1 MADEKITGVV
11 ITLNEERNIG
21 DCLRNLKQVC
31 SELIVVDSRSSDLTV
46 DIAEEEG
53 ATVMVQRYLGDGPQ
67 KNVALPKAQNRW
79 ILSLDADERLS
90 DEMVEAIKGLSL
102 SDTERDSFSFP
113 RRNFIGSRWIRRC
126 GWYPDRC
133 VRLFNKE
140 KTKFREVKQHSYV
153 EGKNIGE
160 LKGDILHY
168 SFKNVGELFAKPDR
182 NFSTRGAKILYEQGK
197 KTSALGPFI
206 HGSAAFFRQYIL
218 RLGFLEGVD
227 GFSVSLS
234 AGVNHYL
241 KYAKLLEYYRDEKVL
256 GGEDFNRVW

>member
-31 SELIVVDSRSSDLTV
+31 SELIVVDSRSSDLTA

-102 SDTERDSFSFP
+102 SDTEHDSFSFP
-113 RRNFIGSRWIRRC
+113 RRNFIGSRWIRR
-126 GWYPDRC
+126 
-133 VRLFNKE
+133 
-140 KTKFREVKQHSYV
+140 
-153 EGKNIGE
+153 
-160 LKGDILHY
+160 
-168 SFKNVGELFAKPDR
+168 
-182 NFSTRGAKILYEQGK
+182 
-197 KTSALGPFI
+197 
-206 HGSAAFFRQYIL
+206 
-218 RLGFLEGVD
+218 
-227 GFSVSLS
+227 
-234 AGVNHYL
+234 
-241 KYAKLLEYYRDEKVL
+241 
-256 GGEDFNRVW
+256 

>member
-1 MADEKITGVV
+1 MADENITGVV

-21 DCLRNLKQVC
+21 DCLKNLKQVC

-67 KNVALPKAQNRW
+67 KNVALPKAANRW
-79 ILSLDADERLS
+79 ILSIDADERLS
-90 DEMVEAIKGLSL
+90 DSYGTIPTHAVGW
-102 SDTERDSFSFP
+102 
-113 RRNFIGSRWIRRC
+113 RNFIGSRWIKRC

-140 KTKFREVKQHSYV
+140 KCRFRDVKQHSYV

-197 KTSALGPFI
+197 KTSALGPFV
-206 HGSAAFFRQYIL
+206 HGSAAFLRQYIL

-241 KYAKLLEYYRDEKVL
+241 KYAKLLEYYRDQKVL
-256 GGEDFNRVW
+256 GSEDFNRVW